1 MGHSATCSPGG
12 ALKPWIRRQL
22 DPLSGSKL
30 AVVLDPEELISA
42 EELGDRGEVID
53 AADWYALR
61 RAFEW
66 HGRQLEEQSSSLI
79 LHVCSDQFLE
89 PRDLP
94 YDIERSAKIV
104 RVRVPVGSRFTQLVL
119 ETDDDVSDKA
129 VRVLTRQAGP
139 DVRSLV
145 SDVWRV
151 VLPDWEDGEEKQ
163 LEAAVQLRTRQDIPP
178 SLWTLVE
185 GSFTTELARALVT
198 EPPAIDVVQAAWFD
212 WLNKGGESQYDRAFR
227 SLGPAGAGLFL
238 GGLLQ
243 PVPRTAGDLP
253 PWTTVGALS
262 VGPDERLQGLLEA
275 SPNLESDADAAS
287 WIGVAEWWG
296 DTRATIAAS
305 DTIDRELEES
315 AWETWE
321 ELDARFSTWLRSG
334 LGPLM
339 TSSFHLPR
347 TVDQIA
353 PFLARRMREGKCE
366 RVMLLLLDG
375 MAFAQW
381 AQLRALTAVEA
392 VESTGVFAAIPT
404 LTPVSRQAVFAGRA
418 PLFFPETLSKTDA
431 DESRWQSFWLGE
443 GLSVTDARYKRV
455 VTGEGIDLAEFDD
468 ARVVGIVVTAIDKMM
483 HGADV
488 LGDRQFSASVGV
500 WARRAI
506 LEKIVADGL
515 QAGFEVWLTSDHG
528 NIEARG
534 VGRIQEGLTV
544 ESAGTRVRWY
554 ASPAL
559 RAAGKTDGVVW
570 DPPGLPEGVCYPV
583 FAPERTGYFSGDR
596 RVSHGGTSIDEVIV
610 PFVRVV
616 A

>member
-1 MGHSATCSPGG
+1 MGHSATCCPGR
-12 ALKPWIRRQL
+12 ALKPWIRKQL
-22 DPLSGSKL
+22 DQLSDAKI

-42 EELGDRGEVID
+42 GELGNWGEVID
-53 AADWYALR
+53 AADWYTLR

-66 HGRQLEEQSSSLI
+66 HGRQPQDLVSPLI

-94 YDIERSAKIV
+94 YDIEWSARVV
-104 RVRVPVGSRFTQLVL
+104 RVRVPVGTRFAQLVL
-119 ETDDDVSDKA
+119 ETDDDVSDRV
-129 VRVLTRQAGP
+129 VRALSRAGP
-139 DVRSLV
+139 DVRSMV

-151 VLPDWEDGEEKQ
+151 VLPSREDGEEKQ
-163 LEAAVQLRTRQDIPP
+163 LEAAVQLRTRQDVPP

-185 GSFTTELARALVT
+185 GGFTAELARALVT
-198 EPPAIDVVQAAWFD
+198 EPPAIEVVQAAWFD
-212 WLNKGGESQYDRAFR
+212 WLNKGGASQHDREFR
-227 SLGPAGAGLFL
+227 SLGPAGAALFL

-262 VGPDERLQGLLEA
+262 VGPDERLRGLLEA
-275 SPNLESDADAAS
+275 LPNVDGDADAAS

-296 DTRATIAAS
+296 DTRSTISAS
-305 DTIDRELEES
+305 DTIDRQLEES
-315 AWETWE
+315 AWEAWE
-321 ELDARFSTWLRSG
+321 EFDERFSAWLRSG

-381 AQLRALTAVEA
+381 AQLRMLTPIQTD
-392 VESTGVFAAIPT
+392 ESTGVFAAIPT

-418 PLFFPETLSKTDA
+418 PLFFPETLNKTDT
-431 DESRWQSFWLGE
+431 DESGWQSFWLGE

-455 VTGEGIDLAEFDD
+455 VTGEGLDLTEFDD
-468 ARVVGIVVTAIDKMM
+468 ARAVGIVVTAIDKMM

-500 WARRAI
+500 WARRGI
-506 LEKIVADGL
+506 LEQIVADGVR
-515 QAGFEVWLTSDHG
+515 AGFEVWLTSDHG

-559 RAAGKTDGVVW
+559 RAAGRTDGVVW

-583 FAPERTGYFSGDR
+583 FAPGRTGYFSGDR

>member
-1 MGHSATCSPGG
+1 MGHSATCRPGR
-12 ALKPWIRRQL
+12 ALKPWIRKQL
-22 DPLSGSKL
+22 DQLSGSKL

-42 EELGDRGEVID
+42 RELGDWGEVID
-53 AADWYALR
+53 AADWYTLR
-61 RAFEW
+61 RAFER
-66 HGRQLEEQSSSLI
+66 HGRQPEEKSSPLI

-94 YDIERSAKIV
+94 YDIERSAKVV

-119 ETDDDVSDKA
+119 ETDDAVSDRA
-129 VRVLTRQAGP
+129 VRVLSRRAGL

-145 SDVWRV
+145 SDVWGV
-151 VLPDWEDGEEKQ
+151 VLPDREDGREKQ
-163 LEAAVQLRTRQDIPP
+163 LEAAVQLRTRQDVPP
-178 SLWTLVE
+178 SLWTLIE
-185 GSFTTELARALVT
+185 DSFTAELARALVT
-198 EPPAIDVVQAAWFD
+198 EPPAIEVVQAAWFD
-212 WLNKGGESQYDRAFR
+212 WLNKGGASQYDREFR
-227 SLGPAGAGLFL
+227 SLGSAGAGLFL

-253 PWTTVGALS
+253 PWTTVGALA
-262 VGPDERLQGLLEA
+262 VGPDERLRGLLEA
-275 SPNLESDADAAS
+275 SPNVESDADAAS

-305 DTIDRELEES
+305 DTIDGQLEES
-315 AWETWE
+315 AWEAWE
-321 ELDARFSTWLRSG
+321 ELDGRFSAWLRSG

-366 RVMLLLLDG
+366 RVMLVLLDG

-381 AQLRALTAVEA
+381 AQLRAMTPVQTE
-392 VESTGVFAAIPT
+392 EPTGVFAAIPT
-404 LTPVSRQAVFAGRA
+404 LTPVSRQAVFAGKA
-418 PLFFPETLSKTDA
+418 PLFFPGTLSKTDT

-455 VTGEGIDLAEFDD
+455 VTGEGLDLAEFDD
-468 ARVVGIVVTAIDKMM
+468 ANAVGIVVTAIDKMM

-488 LGDRQFSASVGV
+488 LGDRQLSASVGV
-500 WARRAI
+500 WARRGI
-506 LEKIVADGL
+506 LEQIVADGVKT
-515 QAGFEVWLTSDHG
+515 GFEVWVTSDHG

-559 RAAGKTDGVVW
+559 RAAGRAEGVVW
-570 DPPGLPEGVCYPV
+570 DPPGLPEGVCYPL
-583 FAPERTGYFSGDR
+583 FAPGRTGYFTGDR